1 MIETVQLGAR
11 GTFVIPARLRK
22 ALGIDDGSLLI
33 LEQTDRGFTVRPAV
47 AMPVEIYSPERK
59 AEFLL
64 TNSVD
69 ATDYATARRLVM
81 DMGIDP
87 DSIPHDRPP
96 GVGR

>member
-11 GTFVIPARLRK
+11 GTLVIPSRLRK

-47 AMPVEIYSPERK
+47 AMPVEIYTPERK

-64 TNSVD
+64 TNSVNEK
-69 ATDYATARRLVM
+69 DYATARRLVRE
-81 DMGIDP
+81 MGLDP

-96 GVGR
+96 GTER